1 MNWTEKY
8 RPNVIGD
15 LIGQHKFVADAETW
29 IKKGDLP
36 PVFMYGVPGIGKTTA
51 AHILANAF
59 LEENKDTDF
68 LEINASQDRKLET
81 VRDTITNF
89 VNTRSVSG
97 NKFKIV
103 FLDELE
109 GMTRDSQRAL
119 KRTMERAINV
129 RFIIACNDP
138 YAVDDAIRSRCA
150 NYFFTPIPE
159 DVQVKRLMEI
169 IEDNNVEF
177 SEDNAR
183 KIVDI
188 CSGDM
193 RRAINELQACV
204 YSGKTPENLLNEH
217 MGPYKNCLNQLLVG
231 NPDALEFLHRLVF
244 AGHTVKDIC
253 GKLLQCVLDMGEIS
267 ATEKFK
273 VVGAVGEM
281 EWRSKSVTPKVL
293 VAWFTAQ
300 FMK

>member
-8 RPNVIGD
+8 RPNVIEE

-29 IKKGDLP
+29 VKRGDMP
-36 PVFMYGVPGIGKTTA
+36 PVLMYGVPGIGKTSA
-51 AHILANAF
+51 AHVLANC
-59 LEENKDTDF
+59 LLGEDKDTDF

-81 VRDTITNF
+81 VRQTITNF

-169 IEDNNVEF
+169 IEDNNVNYT
-177 SEDNAR
+177 EDNAR

-188 CSGDM
+188 CGGDM

-217 MGPYKNCLNQLLVG
+217 MGPYINCVKQLLSK
-231 NPDALEFLHRLVF
+231 NPDALDFLHRLVF

-253 GKLLQCVLDMGEIS
+253 GKLLQCVLDMELS
-267 ATEKFK
+267 STEKFK
-273 VVGAVGEM
+273 VVSAVGEM
-281 EWRSKSVTPKVL
+281 EWRSRSVTPKVL

>member
-29 IKKGDLP
+29 VKKDDMP
-36 PVFMYGVPGIGKTTA
+36 PVLFYGIPGTGKTSA
-51 AHILANAF
+51 AHVLANHF
-59 LEENKDTDF
+59 LGDDKDTDF

-81 VRDTITNF
+81 VRQTITNF

-97 NKFKIV
+97 NKFKIC

-119 KRTMERAINV
+119 KRVMERAINV

-159 DVQVKRLMEI
+159 DVQVTRLMEI
-169 IEDNNVEF
+169 IAENNVDFTE
-177 SEDNAR
+177 ENAS

-188 CSGDM
+188 CGGDM
-193 RRAINELQACV
+193 RRAINELQACI
-204 YSGKTPENLLNEH
+204 YSGKSPENLLNEH
-217 MGPYKNCLNQLLVG
+217 MGPYKNCLKQLL
-231 NPDALEFLHRLVF
+231 NKDPDALDFLQRLVF

-253 GKLLQCVLDMGEIS
+253 GKLLQCVLDMELTT
-267 ATEKFK
+267 TEKFK

-281 EWRSKSVTPKVL
+281 EWRSRSVTPKVL